1 MALPTYGDARPQALG
16 PAMMRRLEE
25 PKRPPDELAV
35 LRLVEVDRV
44 LEPRRARLS
53 GEEQSMVRDLEE
65 GDDRHVVDRADVPRV
80 GQGLDVDAAEG
91 SLEVTG
97 GLGVNPGR
105 WKASSSRA
113 AGEPVDSRSPTSAS
127 KPP

>member
-65 GDDRHVVDRADVPRV
+65 GDDRHVVDRADSPALVRV
-80 GQGLDVDAAEG
+80 STWMRLRV
-91 SLEVTG
+91 
-97 GLGVNPGR
+97 
-105 WKASSSRA
+105 
-113 AGEPVDSRSPTSAS
+113 RS
-127 KPP
+127 K